1 MKDWALTATPPEG
14 ADVFVLTVD
23 QRHSRRNSDRVDDLL
38 GWLRSQ
44 PGVLRGFER
53 TAGDEVQGVM
63 DDDAAVVDLVLGLVR
78 RGEWSIGIGA
88 GPVNEPLPASTRA
101 GSGPAFELARKAVER
116 AKSSP
121 QLLAVGS
128 PNPYRATAA
137 QAALDLLASV
147 VQRRTEP
154 GWEAVDLISAG
165 TTQTEVAERLGIT
178 KQAVSQRLRAA
189 TWAPEVAGRVLAAQ
203 LLAAADAPKETSA
216 QRPAHEGSHP

>member
-1 MKDWALTATPPEG
+1 MKDRALTASG
-14 ADVFVLTVD
+14 GGRDMFVLTVD
-23 QRHSRRNSDRVDDLL
+23 QRHSRGRDDKVEDLL
-38 GWLRSQ
+38 GWLAAQ

-63 DDDAAVVDLVLGLVR
+63 DDAAAVVDVVLGLVR
-78 RGEWSIGIGA
+78 RGDWSIGIGA

-121 QLLAVGS
+121 QLLAVGAPS
-128 PNPYRATAA
+128 QERAAAA

-154 GWEAVDLISAG
+154 GWEAVDLISSGAN
-165 TTQTEVAERLGIT
+165 QTEVAERLGIT

-189 TWAPEVAGRVLAAQ
+189 IWAPEVAGRDLAVQ
-203 LLAAADAPKETSA
+203 LLEAADGTA
-216 QRPAHEGSHP
+216 QVGSRP

>member
-1 MKDWALTATPPEG
+1 MKDRALTASG
-14 ADVFVLTVD
+14 GGRDMFVLTVD
-23 QRHSRRNSDRVDDLL
+23 QRHSRGRGDKVEDLL
-38 GWLRSQ
+38 GWLASH

-63 DDDAAVVDLVLGLVR
+63 DDAAAVVDVVLGLVR
-78 RGEWSIGIGA
+78 RGDWSIGIGA

-101 GSGPAFELARKAVER
+101 GSGAAFELARKAVER

-121 QLLAVGS
+121 QLLAVGAPS
-128 PNPYRATAA
+128 QERAAAA

-154 GWEAVDLISAG
+154 GWEAVDLISSGAN
-165 TTQTEVAERLGIT
+165 QTEVAERLGIT

-189 TWAPEVAGRVLAAQ
+189 IWAPEVAGRDLAAQ
-203 LLAAADAPKETSA
+203 LLEAAEGTIPEGT
-216 QRPAHEGSHP
+216 RP

>member
-1 MKDWALTATPPEG
+1 M
-14 ADVFVLTVD
+14 FVLTID
-23 QRHSRRNSDRVDDLL
+23 QRHSRRGGDKVDDLL
-38 GWLRSQ
+38 GWLAAQ

-63 DDDAAVVDLVLGLVR
+63 DDAAAVVDVVLGLVR
-78 RGEWSIGIGA
+78 RGHWSIGIGA
-88 GPVNEPLPASTRA
+88 GPVHEPLPASTRA

-121 QLLAVGS
+121 QLLAVGAPS
-128 PNPYRATAA
+128 QEQAVAA

-154 GWEAVDLISAG
+154 GWEAVDLISSGAN
-165 TTQTEVAERLGIT
+165 QTEVAERLAIT

-189 TWAPEVAGRVLAAQ
+189 TWAPEMAGRVLAAK
-203 LLAAADAPKETSA
+203 LLEAADSPAETAGSPA
-216 QRPAHEGSHP
+216 ERPASTPTAGNPQEGSRE